1 MNDTERFVHQVRT
14 YCEFVDSTHELDL
27 DKRLATARRR
37 LLALY
42 SAALSL
48 PSGVHRDEADV
59 ERQRPEEWPGFGE
72 KDFYWEMFDPYV
84 DEERVGASLSDDV
97 LDVYDDVGRG
107 LGYWDA
113 GHRERAVWEW
123 RFAFETHWGDHA
135 IDALRA
141 LHRACGPSA

>member
-1 MNDTERFVHQVRT
+1 MNQVRA
-14 YCEFVDSTHELDL
+14 YCEFVDGAHELDI
-27 DKRLATARRR
+27 DKRLATARRH

-48 PSGVHRDEADV
+48 PAGVHRDEADV

-97 LDVYDDVGRG
+97 LDVYGRRSWPRL
-107 LGYWDA
+107 LGCRA
-113 GHRERAVWEW
+113 PRAVWEW
-123 RFAFETHWGDHA
+123 RFAFETHWGDHT